1 MTTSSARGP
10 RHLASSPFA
19 PKVEVPVVEYA
30 LHDRISHDTHGL
42 GTVIGVEPHAVLV
55 DFGTKKVRLTSPYA
69 RMEHL

>member
-1 MTTSSARGP
+1 M
-10 RHLASSPFA
+10 
-19 PKVEVPVVEYA
+19 PVVEYA

-42 GTVIGVEPHAVLV
+42 GTVIGVEPYAVLV